1 MNYPRSIVAAAMAIA
16 LIVGAADPALAARH
30 SRRHH
35 RAAHRHVAH
44 VASHAPFKASNML
57 GTQLHQESPVAPT
70 HPTPPAPESRPA
82 AAADLAISVGN
93 RGAGPLEIAVLL
105 TLLSLAPALLVMLTS
120 FTRIV
125 IVLSLLRQA
134 LGLQQTPPN
143 IVITGLAMFLS
154 MIVMAPTWTKIR
166 TVAFDPYMAGQL
178 APAAAAEKAEAP
190 LRDFMLRQT
199 RPEDIEMARGLL
211 AKANVAATDPNPQSL
226 PFYALVPAF
235 VSSELT
241 SAFRIGFLIYLP
253 FLVID
258 LIVAAVL
265 MALGMFMLPP
275 TVITIPLKLL
285 VFVLASGWPLLLS
298 NLAGS
303 FA

>member
-1 MNYPRSIVAAAMAIA
+1 MKSARVIAALAMMFAMLAGIP
-16 LIVGAADPALAARH
+16 GAADAARH
-30 SRRHH
+30 HAPNHHARRHLIGH
-35 RAAHRHVAH
+35 LATDAF
-44 VASHAPFKASNML
+44 S
-57 GTQLHQESPVAPT
+57 
-70 HPTPPAPESRPA
+70 TPDAPETRADSTTEVTPA
-82 AAADLAISVGN
+82 AEQPAHAADLAISIGN
-93 RGAGPLEIAVLL
+93 RGAGPLEIAALL
-105 TLLSLAPALLVMLTS
+105 TLLSLAPALLIMLTS

-166 TVAFDPYMAGQL
+166 TVAFDPYMAGNL
-178 APAAAAEKAEAP
+178 TPVAAAEKAEAP

-199 RPEDIEMARGLL
+199 RTEDIAMARSLL
-211 AKANVAATDPNPQSL
+211 DKANVKVTDASTEAM

-241 SAFRIGFLIYLP
+241 SAFRVGFLIYLP
-253 FLVID
+253 FLIID

-285 VFVLASGWPLLLS
+285 VFVLASGWPLLLG

-303 FA
+303 FS

>member
-1 MNYPRSIVAAAMAIA
+1 
-16 LIVGAADPALAARH
+16 
-30 SRRHH
+30 
-35 RAAHRHVAH
+35 
-44 VASHAPFKASNML
+44 
-57 GTQLHQESPVAPT
+57 
-70 HPTPPAPESRPA
+70 
-82 AAADLAISVGN
+82 
-93 RGAGPLEIAVLL
+93 
-105 TLLSLAPALLVMLTS
+105 MLTS

-154 MIVMAPTWTKIR
+154 MIVMAPTWMKIR
-166 TVAFDPYMAGQL
+166 DVALDPYMAGKL
-178 APAAAAEKAEAP
+178 PVAEAAAKAEAP

-199 RPEDIEMARGLL
+199 RTEDIAMARGLL
-211 AKANVAATDPNPQSL
+211 AKGNLAATDANAQSL

-241 SAFRIGFLIYLP
+241 SAFCVGFLIYLP

-285 VFVLASGWPLLLS
+285 VFVLASGWPLLLGEFRGKFFVGTPS
-298 NLAGS
+298 IMNSAIASDLFRSALMTAVEVGTPLLGAMTLVAIIFGVLQAATQVQDASVSFTPKLAAALAVIWLGS
-303 FA
+303 TWMTAKPSGGFMHKALVAIPWIVQR

>member
-1 MNYPRSIVAAAMAIA
+1 MKFAQPIFDGPVTIFMTIAMTIA
-16 LIVGAADPALAARH
+16 MTVTMIGATSNLALAA
-30 SRRHH
+30 
-35 RAAHRHVAH
+35 AHEVEAQT
-44 VASHAPFKASNML
+44 ASHGAS
-57 GTQLHQESPVAPT
+57 VA
-70 HPTPPAPESRPA
+70 
-82 AAADLAISVGN
+82 DFAISIGN
-93 RGAGPLEIAVLL
+93 RGAGPLEIAALL
-105 TLLSLAPALLVMLTS
+105 TLLSLAPALLIMLTS

-154 MIVMAPTWTKIR
+154 MIVMAPTWMKIR
-166 TVAFDPYMAGQL
+166 TVALDPYMAGKL
-178 APAAAAEKAEAP
+178 APAEAAEKAEAP

-199 RPEDIEMARGLL
+199 RTEDIEMARGLL
-211 AKANVAATDPNPQSL
+211 AKGNIRVADASPQSL

-241 SAFRIGFLIYLP
+241 SAFRVGFLIYLP

-285 VFVLASGWPLLLS
+285 VFVLASGWPLLLG

-303 FA
+303 FS